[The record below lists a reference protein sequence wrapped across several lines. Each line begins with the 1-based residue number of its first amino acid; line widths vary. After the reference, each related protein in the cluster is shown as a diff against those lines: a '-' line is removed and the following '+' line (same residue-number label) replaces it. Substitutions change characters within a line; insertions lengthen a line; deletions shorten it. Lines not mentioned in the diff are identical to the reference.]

1 MSNKHILTIYLNDG
15 SKENYT
21 FICDNDIDTIRNSL
35 MKEASQDGIVTL
47 MTEDKRV
54 MFYPLASILKI
65 TVSNVEEWQEAHTRY
80 ISVSTKKV

>member
-1 MSNKHILTIYLNDG
+1 MSNKHILTIYLIDG

-35 MKEASQDGIVTL
+35 MKEASEDGILTL

-54 MFYPLASILKI
+54 MFYPLPSVLKI
-65 TVSNVEEWQEAHTRY
+65 TVSNVEEWQDAHTRY
-80 ISVSTKKV
+80 ISVATKKA